1 MYKSELF
8 TCWQEGLM
16 PRDVLLGKK
25 QKPKKNSPGDVA
37 MALTMSG
44 WVNSGRERKMHFLSP
59 QIGSE
64 TMTRQNENWI
74 RNDEMT
80 KCKLNKVQ

>member
-25 QKPKKNSPGDVA
+25 QKRKMIVPE
-37 MALTMSG
+37 MSQWPLQCPDG
-44 WVNSGRERKMHFLSP
+44 SILAERGKMHFSSP

-80 KCKLNKVQ
+80 KCKLNKDQ